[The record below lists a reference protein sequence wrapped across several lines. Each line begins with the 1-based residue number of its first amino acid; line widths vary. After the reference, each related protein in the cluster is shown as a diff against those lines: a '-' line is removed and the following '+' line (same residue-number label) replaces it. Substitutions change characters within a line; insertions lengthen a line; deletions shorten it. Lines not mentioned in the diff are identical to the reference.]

1 MDRAYRTE
9 TIVAEDSTVQ
19 LRDLPF
25 RPGEAV
31 EVIVISSSA
40 RVATSN
46 GRVSLRGSV
55 LRYDSPTEPV
65 AEDDWELGG

>member
-40 RVATSN
+40 RVTTSN

-55 LRYDSPTEPV
+55 LRYDNPTEPV